1 MNYSFSIGIPCHY
14 SHTKYLQEK
23 VDLYNSQ
30 SFKPNEIVVSISD
43 ALNEINLKSEIPLKI
58 ISTKERKYAGE
69 NRNIIMSKSNSD
81 IVIFSDADDLPH
93 QNRVESIREL
103 FLRDSHLEVLLHGY
117 ACSPNSHHNFND
129 LKMEINDFFDSKV
142 IIKDIVTNQYTK
154 LHEHDVAHGALCIK
168 KSILKKIEW
177 TNKIKGQDIQFIE
190 MCLSQGI
197 KISSTDTKLYYYR
210 NDFSSKAENLDNKN
224 YLKKILKKLKL

>member
-23 VDLYNSQ
+23 VDLYNSLNHLN
-30 SFKPNEIVVSISD
+30 PNEIVVSISD

-93 QNRVESIREL
+93 QNRVEAS
-103 FLRDSHLEVLLHGY
+103 
-117 ACSPNSHHNFND
+117 
-129 LKMEINDFFDSKV
+129 
-142 IIKDIVTNQYTK
+142 
-154 LHEHDVAHGALCIK
+154 
-168 KSILKKIEW
+168 
-177 TNKIKGQDIQFIE
+177 
-190 MCLSQGI
+190 
-197 KISSTDTKLYYYR
+197 
-210 NDFSSKAENLDNKN
+210 EN
-224 YLKKILKKLKL
+224 YF